1 MLQKVKAYL
10 KITWDDED
18 TAITDLI
25 TRGKKKLEELAG
37 AEPDFDTEGLA
48 RALLFDY
55 CRYAYNNASEYFEEN
70 FQKEILR
77 LQLMTGVSLL
87 PVEEEI
93 PVEDE
98 EDEN

>member
-1 MLQKVKAYL
+1 MLQKVKDYL
-10 KITWDDED
+10 KITWNDED

-25 TRGKKKLEELAG
+25 TRGKKQLEGLAG
-37 AEPDFDTEGLA
+37 AELDFDTEGLA

-70 FQKEILR
+70 FRHEILR

-87 PVEEEI
+87 PVEE
-93 PVEDE
+93 DADAE
-98 EDEN
+98 E

>member
-1 MLQKVKAYL
+1 MLDKVKAYL

-25 TRGKKKLEELAG
+25 TRGKEKLEELAG
-37 AEPDFDTEGLA
+37 AELDFDTEGLA

-70 FQKEILR
+70 FRHEILR

-87 PVEEEI
+87 PA
-93 PVEDE
+93 E
-98 EDEN
+98 EDADAEE

>member
-1 MLQKVKAYL
+1 MLQKVKDYL
-10 KITWDDED
+10 KITWNDED

-25 TRGKKKLEELAG
+25 TRGKKQLEGLAG

-48 RALLFDY
+48 RSLLFDY

-87 PVEEEI
+87 PV
-93 PVEDE
+93 DGE
-98 EDEN
+98 EDET